1 MPFLTLLVWSLPFV
15 FVCIINHG
23 RQDFALILLKYENF
37 TFDQIKFRIQ
47 TMYKVLPFCDLCT
60 KPEN

>member
-1 MPFLTLLVWSLPFV
+1 MA
-15 FVCIINHG
+15 G